1 MVHFSV
7 FFRYMEEAEHAVW
20 RAAGMDIF
28 ASRETHSW
36 PRISAQFDFKHT
48 LNFQDEFE
56 VRTEIAR
63 VTRST
68 IRWAHLLMRGDVIIG
83 SGSVTAVYVKKLPGG
98 GIKSTEIAADIV
110 PKLQE
115 VLRED

>member
-1 MVHFSV
+1 
-7 FFRYMEEAEHAVW
+7 MEEAEHAVW

-36 PRISAQFDFKHT
+36 PRISAMFDFKRP

-56 VRTEIAR
+56 VHTEIAT

-68 IRWAHLLMRGDVIIG
+68 IRWAHVLVRGNVTIG
-83 SGSVTAVYVKKLPGG
+83 TGTVTAVHVKKLPGG
-98 GIKSTEIAADIV
+98 GIKSTEIPAETLA
-110 PKLQE
+110 KLQA
-115 VLRED
+115 VFRED